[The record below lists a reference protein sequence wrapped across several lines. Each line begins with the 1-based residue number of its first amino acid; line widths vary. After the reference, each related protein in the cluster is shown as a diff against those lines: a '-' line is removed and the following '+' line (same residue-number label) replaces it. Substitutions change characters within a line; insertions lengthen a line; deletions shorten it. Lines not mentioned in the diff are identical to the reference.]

1 MAVGLGHKRWAQKA
15 TDKMKEKGT
24 EGSLTS
30 AAHHAGYDS
39 AMDYAHHIRGDEDAS
54 TKMKRKANFA
64 LNMNPGK

>member
-1 MAVGLGHKRWAQKA
+1 MVKHWMQKA
-15 TDKMKEKGT
+15 TAKMKEKGT

-39 AMDYAHHIRGDEDAS
+39 ALAFAHHIKGNPDAT

-64 LNMNPGK
+64 INANKGK